1 MAHKKKGHLTTS
13 PEWAKH
19 LRKYMKNQ
27 FWRGERNAGKKL
39 IQSELKEMYKGLNQ
53 LVDEILWNDWDPIGV
68 NDVAPRDE
76 YRDYVPEICS
86 LIIQNKTAKEI
97 ADKLYHIETGTIG
110 VMGNREH
117 CLNVANKIIT
127 EINKNTTPQQ
137 GV

>member
-27 FWRGERNAGKKL
+27 FWRVERNAGKKL
-39 IQSELKEMYKGLNQ
+39 IQSELKEMYKGLIQ

-76 YRDYVPEICS
+76 YRNYVPEIFS

-117 CLNVANKIIT
+117 CLNVGNKIIT